1 MEDARSFRASG
12 LEAATG
18 KTSLSHGPPA
28 DKEESRKG
36 SAGKL
41 WRKMAEWQA
50 ACACDGKH

>member
-12 LEAATG
+12 LEAAIG